1 MDKAVGVLVMGN
13 RRCGLRFGL
22 SMRGMDMKIK
32 YRVDLT
38 NEEREYLL
46 GLIGKGRHGSRTL
59 TRARIL
65 LKADE
70 DMTDEAVAAAL
81 NVGYAT
87 VGRVRQRF
95 VEAGLERAL
104 KDGPH
109 LGAKPKLDE
118 RQCAHLIAV
127 ACSEAPEG
135 HEHWTLRLLAGKVV
149 ELAFAES
156 YSHEAVR
163 QPLKKTISNPGRNA
177 CGASRKS
184 ALSM

>member
-1 MDKAVGVLVMGN
+1 
-13 RRCGLRFGL
+13 
-22 SMRGMDMKIK
+22 MRIK

-38 NEEREYLL
+38 EEERAFLL
-46 GLIGKGRHGSRTL
+46 GLIGKGKHGARTL
-59 TRARIL
+59 ARARIL

-70 DMTDEAVAAAL
+70 GMGDERVAAAL

-95 VEAGLERAL
+95 VEEGLEHAL
-104 KDGPH
+104 KDAPRP
-109 LGAKPKLDE
+109 GAKPKLDE

-135 HEHWTLRLLAGKVV
+135 HDHWTLRLLADKVV
-149 ELAFAES
+149 ELGFAET

-163 QPLKKTISNPGRNA
+163 QTLKKTTSSHGSDK
-177 CGASRKS
+177 CGASPRS
-184 ALSM
+184 APST

>member
-1 MDKAVGVLVMGN
+1 
-13 RRCGLRFGL
+13 
-22 SMRGMDMKIK
+22 MRIK

-38 NEEREYLL
+38 DAEREHLL
-46 GLIGKGRHGSRTL
+46 GLISKGKHGARTL
-59 TRARIL
+59 ARARIL

-70 DMTDEAVAAAL
+70 GMGDEDVAAVL

-95 VEAGLERAL
+95 VAEGLERAL
-104 KDGPH
+104 KDGPRP
-109 LGAKPKLDE
+109 GAKPKLDE

-135 HEHWTLRLLAGKVV
+135 HDHWTLRLLAGKVV
-149 ELAFAES
+149 ELGFAES

-163 QPLKKTISNPGRNA
+163 QTLKKTTSSRGRGK
-177 CGASRKS
+177 CGASPRS
-184 ALSM
+184 APTM

>member
-1 MDKAVGVLVMGN
+1 
-13 RRCGLRFGL
+13 
-22 SMRGMDMKIK
+22 MKIK

-38 NEEREYLL
+38 DEEREHLL
-46 GLIGKGRHGSRTL
+46 GLIGKGKHPARTL
-59 TRARIL
+59 ARARIL

-70 DMTDEAVAAAL
+70 GMGDEDVAAVL

-95 VEAGLERAL
+95 VEEGLEHAL
-104 KDGPH
+104 KERAREG
-109 LGAKPKLDE
+109 GKPKLDE

-135 HEHWTLRLLAGKVV
+135 HDHWTLRLLANKVV
-149 ELAFAES
+149 ELGFAES

-163 QPLKKTISNPGRNA
+163 RTLKKTTSSHGNDK
-177 CGASRKS
+177 CGASPRS
-184 ALSM
+184 APSM